1 MSIDAGTAI
10 VQPIKETSSAI
21 KFPCADYPKGVLDFA
36 DTIQLNYGNI
46 INISKHKEP
55 NLQQQITE
63 DQCTVTD

>member
-36 DTIQLNYGNI
+36 SVHMGFLIDHLNERGM
-46 INISKHKEP
+46 
-55 NLQQQITE
+55 
-63 DQCTVTD
+63 